1 VLSIKGKGATFET
14 LARPFVPTLPVEE
27 VVEMIC
33 ENAEVTRLKGD
44 KIALIGS
51 PVMIAPKTPEI
62 TVASLIFRFRRLA
75 ETTVY
80 NAAIPANVKG
90 TGRFERVVTGV
101 LTDKEFREFS
111 QSVRQQLQDL
121 CDRVDAGMKQ
131 PGPGSKSRAKKGK
144 SCGIGLYVFRDDDR
158 NG

>member
-1 VLSIKGKGATFET
+1 

-51 PVMIAPKTPEI
+51 PVMISPKTPEI
-62 TVASLIFRFRRLA
+62 TVASLIMRFRRLA

-90 TGRFERVVTGV
+90 TGRFERLVTGV
-101 LTDKEFREFS
+101 LTDKEFRVFS

-131 PGPGSKSRAKKGK
+131 PGPRSKGRAKKGK
-144 SCGIGLYVFRDDDR
+144 SCGIGLYVFRDDGRD
-158 NG
+158 G